1 MHIYKHIKHKNK
13 LFALFIIF
21 LLHCYNSY
29 SYYWGEMDNKTDK
42 KTNRRS
48 EKMYVIVIEWDNTEP
63 QVYGT
68 FKTTEEAEAKK
79 TSILNGFDS
88 WEWNHHR
95 DISITKITK

>member
-48 EKMYVIVIEWDNTEP
+48 EKMYVIVNRMG
-63 QVYGT
+63 QHR
-68 FKTTEEAEAKK
+68 TTG
-79 TSILNGFDS
+79 L
-88 WEWNHHR
+88 WNFQNDR
-95 DISITKITK
+95 RS